1 MGRVSTGTTKMDIK
15 GGDDAKR
22 QRNVRVKTRQTKEK
36 RREEEKVYGRLDSS
50 SEETTPSF
58 AKSDSQE
65 KEKRQ
70 EEEVEYTGTLD
81 LENSCIPNVFGKQ
94 PCWSIDEH
102 LRYYVQKEQMK
113 STRVTDISLSIIGD
127 KYIDHFG
134 KWINKLP
141 DWKLWILTDNPE
153 KVRRIVADKRHV
165 IVPYNKPRFNYF
177 DKLLW
182 ALDAVIETGRPVLQL
197 DVKRLTYR
205 LHVVEK
211 FIDDTSMVNALYHKP
226 VYDNSCY
233 FLGVW
238 SPGMTAHTVP
248 TVTNHDLRFGTNYWK
263 PILEYMGKDTDKWA
277 PVLEHATLF
286 AMTPEKAKKVRKD
299 LVEIEPIFK
308 KQSLEQTNPY
318 PGVSSGEGL
327 ALGWALHNNKVD
339 TRPLLQ
345 VQQVTMHNPQDFT
358 HPWDNT
364 EYRERVQPCSFK
376 CTICNDYYS
385 KV

>member
-1 MGRVSTGTTKMDIK
+1 MDIK

-22 QRNVRVKTRQTKEK
+22 QRNVWVKTRQTKEK

-134 KWINKLP
+134 KWVNKLP

>member
-1 MGRVSTGTTKMDIK
+1 M
-15 GGDDAKR
+15 
-22 QRNVRVKTRQTKEK
+22 
-36 RREEEKVYGRLDSS
+36 
-50 SEETTPSF
+50 
-58 AKSDSQE
+58 
-65 KEKRQ
+65 
-70 EEEVEYTGTLD
+70 
-81 LENSCIPNVFGKQ
+81 
-94 PCWSIDEH
+94 
-102 LRYYVQKEQMK
+102 
-113 STRVTDISLSIIGD
+113 
-127 KYIDHFG
+127 
-134 KWINKLP
+134 
-141 DWKLWILTDNPE
+141 
-153 KVRRIVADKRHV
+153 
-165 IVPYNKPRFNYF
+165 
-177 DKLLW
+177 
-182 ALDAVIETGRPVLQL
+182 
-197 DVKRLTYR
+197 
-205 LHVVEK
+205 HVVEK

-345 VQQVTMHNPQDFT
+345 VQQVTMHNPQEFG
-358 HPWDNT
+358 
-364 EYRERVQPCSFK
+364 
-376 CTICNDYYS
+376 I
-385 KV
+385 

>member
-1 MGRVSTGTTKMDIK
+1 MDIK

-134 KWINKLP
+134 KWVNKLP

>member
-1 MGRVSTGTTKMDIK
+1 MGRVSVGAPKVDIK
-15 GGDDAKR
+15 GGDSYANALW
-22 QRNVRVKTRQTKEK
+22 Q
-36 RREEEKVYGRLDSS
+36 REEE
-50 SEETTPSF
+50 
-58 AKSDSQE
+58 E
-65 KEKRQ
+65 KRKRQ
-70 EEEVEYTGTLD
+70 EEKVEYTGALD

-102 LRYYVQKEQMK
+102 LRYYVNKEQMK
-113 STRVTDISLSIIGD
+113 STRITDISFSIIGD
-127 KYIDHFG
+127 KYIDHFA
-134 KWINKLP
+134 KWIDKLP

-153 KVRRIVADKRHV
+153 KVKSIVADKRHV

-182 ALDAVIETGRPVLQL
+182 ALDAVIETGRPILQL

-211 FIDDTSMVNALYHKP
+211 FIDKVSMVNAIYHKP

-238 SPGMTAHTVP
+238 SPGMTAHTVT

-286 AMTPEKAKKVRKD
+286 AMSPEKAKKVRED
-299 LVEIEPIFK
+299 LVEIEPIFR
-308 KQSLEQTNPY
+308 KQSLEQKNPY

-327 ALGWALHNNKVD
+327 ALGWALHNNKVN

-364 EYRERVQPCSFK
+364 KYKEKVLPCSFK
-376 CTICNDYYS
+376 CTICNDYYK

>member
-1 MGRVSTGTTKMDIK
+1 MDIK

-22 QRNVRVKTRQTKEK
+22 QRNVWVKTRQTKEK

>member
-1 MGRVSTGTTKMDIK
+1 MDIK

-327 ALGWALHNNKVD
+327 ALGCALHNNKVD

>member
-1 MGRVSTGTTKMDIK
+1 MDIK

-134 KWINKLP
+134 KWIDKLP

-327 ALGWALHNNKVD
+327 ALGWGLHNNKVD

>member
-1 MGRVSTGTTKMDIK
+1 MDVI
-15 GGDDAKR
+15 GGDNAKR
-22 QRNVRVKTRQTKEK
+22 QRNIRLKGRQTQEEEE
-36 RREEEKVYGRLDSS
+36 RREEEKRNGRLNSS
-50 SEETTPSF
+50 SEKTTTSF
-58 AKSDSQE
+58 KKSHSKK
-65 KEKRQ
+65 KEKGQ
-70 EEEVEYTGTLD
+70 EEEVEYTGALD

-102 LRYYVQKEQMK
+102 LRYYTYKETMK

-127 KYIDHFG
+127 NYINHFE
-134 KWINKLP
+134 KWVHTLP
-141 DWKLWILTDNPE
+141 DWKIWVMTDKPE
-153 KVRRIVADKRHV
+153 RVKKVLAGKRHV
-165 IVPYNKPRFNYF
+165 IIPYNKPRFNYF

-211 FIDDTSMVNALYHKP
+211 FVDDISMVRSLYHKA

-238 SPGMTAHTVP
+238 SPGMTAHMVP
-248 TVTNHDLRFGTNYWK
+248 TVTNHDLRFSTNYWK
-263 PILEYMGKDTDKWA
+263 PILKYMGKDTDKWA
-277 PVLEHATLF
+277 PILEHATLF
-286 AMTPEKAKKVRKD
+286 SLTKETAKEVRKN
-299 LVEIEPIFK
+299 LVEIEPLFR
-308 KQSLEQTNPY
+308 KQSTEYKNPY
-318 PGVSSGEGL
+318 PGVASGEGL
-327 ALGWALHNNKVD
+327 ALGWALHNNKVK

-345 VQQVTMHNPQDFT
+345 IQQVTAHNPVDFT
-358 HPWDNT
+358 DPWDNT
-364 EYRERVQPCSFK
+364 KYNKRTKVKACSFK

>member
-1 MGRVSTGTTKMDIK
+1 MDIK

-70 EEEVEYTGTLD
+70 EEEEVEYTGTLD

>member
-1 MGRVSTGTTKMDIK
+1 MDIK
-15 GGDDAKR
+15 GGDNAGTLR
-22 QRNVRVKTRQTKEK
+22 A
-36 RREEEKVYGRLDSS
+36 REEE
-50 SEETTPSF
+50 
-58 AKSDSQE
+58 E

-70 EEEVEYTGTLD
+70 GQEEKVKYTGALD

-102 LRYYVQKEQMK
+102 LRYYVHKEQME

-127 KYIDHFG
+127 KYLEHFE
-134 KWINKLP
+134 KWVDKMP
-141 DWKLWILTDNPE
+141 DWKIWVLTDNPDRVK
-153 KVRRIVADKRHV
+153 KVLAGKRHV
-165 IVPYNKPRFNYF
+165 VVPYNKPRFNYF

-182 ALDAVIETGRPVLQL
+182 ALDAVIETGRPILQL

-211 FIDDTSMVNALYHKP
+211 FIDKVSMVNALYHKP
-226 VYDNSCY
+226 VYHNSCY

-248 TVTNHDLRFGTNYWK
+248 TVTNHDLRFSTNYWK
-263 PILEYMGKDTDKWA
+263 PILEYMGKNTDKWA

-286 AMTPEKAKKVRKD
+286 SVTPEKARKIREK
-299 LVEIEPIFK
+299 LVEIEPVFR
-308 KQSLEQTNPY
+308 KQSVEQTNPY

-327 ALGWALHNNKVD
+327 ALGWALYENEVN

-345 VQQVTMHNPQDFT
+345 IQQVTMHNPQDFT

-364 EYRERVQPCSFK
+364 EYKVKPCSFK
-376 CTICNDYYS
+376 CTICNDYYR

>member
-1 MGRVSTGTTKMDIK
+1 MDIK